1 MKGNTIFGLIVGA
14 LIFIPLER
22 LFTLRKEQ
30 RVFRKGWR
38 TDLIHFLLTRTIS
51 EACGFLFIAILI
63 FSLHWMVSPHFQAL
77 VATQSGLLQFMEAF
91 VIANLGGYLGHRL
104 SHEVP
109 FLWRFHALHHSITE
123 MDWLAAARV
132 HPLDQVVTKA
142 LTLIPLY
149 LMGFSKTTFGVYV
162 GLATFHAIFIHAN
175 VRFSFGPLCWL
186 ISTPKFHHWHHS
198 DDREA
203 HNKNYAG
210 ELPLLDYLFGTLYMP
225 EGKMPGRYGTS
236 ELIPTGYVRQ
246 MVYPLRKRS

>member
-1 MKGNTIFGLIVGA
+1 
-14 LIFIPLER
+14 
-22 LFTLRKEQ
+22 
-30 RVFRKGWR
+30 
-38 TDLIHFLLTRTIS
+38 
-51 EACGFLFIAILI
+51 
-63 FSLHWMVSPHFQAL
+63 MVSPHFQAM

-149 LMGFSKTTFGVYV
+149 LMGFSKTIFGVYV

-175 VRFSFGPLCWL
+175 VRFSFGPLRWL

-225 EGKMPGRYGTS
+225 EGRMPSKYGTS
-236 ELIPTGYVRQ
+236 ELIPTDYIRQ